1 MGWCPKCR
9 NEYVEGIAV
18 CPDCNIDLTDELPAE
33 ENEMEKECGNA
44 LPGAESGADGL
55 RYRRCGEQ

>member
-9 NEYVEGIAV
+9 NEYVEGITV

-33 ENEMEKECGNA
+33 ENEMEPAILEHCSYVKI
-44 LPGAESGADGL
+44 
-55 RYRRCGEQ
+55 